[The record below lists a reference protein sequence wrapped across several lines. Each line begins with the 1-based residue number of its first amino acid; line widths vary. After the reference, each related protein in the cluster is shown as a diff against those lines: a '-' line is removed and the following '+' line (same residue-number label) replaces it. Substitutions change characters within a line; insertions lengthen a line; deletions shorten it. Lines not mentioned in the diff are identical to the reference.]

1 MNRTSMSTYS
11 LSSYIKNILW
21 IMDCSSFKTSHELGL
36 DPCERGR
43 FISSII
49 IIYVFA
55 VLINNIIKTDLNNKY
70 NDKFYLFMNIFILL
84 SVTLSL

>member
-11 LSSYIKNILW
+11 LSSYIKNILK
-21 IMDCSSFKTSHELGL
+21 IMDCSSFKTIHELGL

-49 IIYVFA
+49 TYLLLYITYVRKDQVFI
-55 VLINNIIKTDLNNKY
+55 VTYI
-70 NDKFYLFMNIFILL
+70 FYIHI
-84 SVTLSL
+84 

>member
-11 LSSYIKNILW
+11 LSSYIKNILK
-21 IMDCSSFKTSHELGL
+21 IMDCSSFKTIHELGL

-49 IIYVFA
+49 LTSILIYNLCTQGSSYYSLIYIYIYNYYIDLLIYV
-55 VLINNIIKTDLNNKY
+55 IKY
-70 NDKFYLFMNIFILL
+70 
-84 SVTLSL
+84 